1 MSRCDP
7 SIEEVRQQ
15 DTRRDP
21 VFLAPY
27 RAVEKRGYRGSS
39 LSCPGCRE
47 SARFVGYRARVLQSL
62 LGTIRLHR
70 AYYHC
75 RHCGRGTIPW
85 DDALHL
91 GPQALTP
98 GAAEVVSLAGALDSF
113 AEAGS
118 LALRKM
124 AGLSASESPV
134 ERVSEATGRDIGRRQ
149 ADGEVFG
156 PPRP

>member
-1 MSRCDP
+1 M
-7 SIEEVRQQ
+7 
-15 DTRRDP
+15 
-21 VFLAPY
+21 
-27 RAVEKRGYRGSS
+27 
-39 LSCPGCRE
+39 
-47 SARFVGYRARVLQSL
+47 
-62 LGTIRLHR
+62 GTIRLHR

-75 RHCGRGTIPW
+75 RHCGRGMIPW

-91 GPQALTP
+91 GPHALTP

-124 AGLSASESPV
+124 AGLSASESTV

-156 PPRP
+156 PPQPWRWHKDAEACYDESGKMTLWIAPNQSVT